1 MPEPDKRV
9 IALEVIA
16 SDLERL
22 IRQADAHGLPLV
34 AYMLEMAA
42 AEARDELSTNS
53 TTQKKNVTK
62 LRPR

>member
-9 IALEVIA
+9 IALEVITT
-16 SDLERL
+16 DLERL
-22 IRQADAHGLPLV
+22 IRQADAHGLSLV